1 MATAIAPGVPAAP
14 TEGRSLPAFAVIGW
28 RWISRNPASAIA
40 PILTPFIFL
49 FFLKII
55 SPSSYFPLEVI
66 GAMMFTTQNI
76 GNWVLGDSANW
87 RIDHALQDLFV
98 ASPLGKVRYLF
109 GIAFSNLIP
118 AAPALLALGGLLYVS
133 LPAPGP
139 WYAWIV
145 LAVSILVLW
154 ILFSAIG
161 VAISSRVTSQREI
174 WPVGNLTFTFLG
186 MLSPLYYPITVLP
199 PWWQSVAR
207 LLPATYAVLL
217 AQGAFGLLPASAT
230 ALAEDG
236 LFLAL
241 SALGGT
247 AIALWLYRWQ
257 GG

>member
-1 MATAIAPGVPAAP
+1 
-14 TEGRSLPAFAVIGW
+14 
-28 RWISRNPASAIA
+28 
-40 PILTPFIFL
+40 
-49 FFLKII
+49 
-55 SPSSYFPLEVI
+55 VI

-118 AAPALLALGGLLYVS
+118 AAPALVALGVLLYVS

-217 AQGAFGLLPASAT
+217 AQGAFGLLPANAT

-236 LFLAL
+236 LFLAV
-241 SALGGT
+241 SALAGT
-247 AIALWLYRWQ
+247 AIALRLYRWQ